1 MPLFFPYYYDPY
13 IIIVLPAILLAM
25 YAQFKV
31 QGTFQRYLRVRSA
44 SGMTGA
50 EVARELLRKRGLE
63 TVRVEAIPGTL
74 TDHYDPR
81 DRTLRLSQQVFYGD
95 SLAALGV
102 AAHETGHA
110 IQHATDYV
118 PLSVRSSLVPA
129 ANIGSQLGLPLALFG
144 FFFQSG
150 FMLQL
155 GIVLFSAAVLFQLV
169 TLPVEFNASS
179 RALALLEG
187 QGILAR
193 QEMAG
198 ARAVL
203 SAAALTYV
211 AATLAAVLQL
221 VRLLLLAGFLGRR
234 ND

>member
-1 MPLFFPYYYDPY
+1 MPFFYPYYYSPY
-13 IIIVLPAILLAM
+13 AIVVLPAIILAL
-25 YAQFKV
+25 YAQFRV
-31 QGTFQRYLRVRSA
+31 QATFQRYLQVRA
-44 SGMTGA
+44 QSGMTGA
-50 EVARELLRKRGLE
+50 DVARMLLRSQGLE
-63 TVRVEAIPGTL
+63 GVRVETIPGRL

-81 DRTLRLSQQVFYGD
+81 DRTLRLSQQVFYGN

-110 IQHATDYV
+110 LQHATDYV

-144 FFFQSG
+144 YFFQSG

-155 GIVLFSAAVLFQLV
+155 GIILFSLAVLFQLV

-179 RALALLEG
+179 RALGLLEG
-187 QGILAR
+187 QGVLAR
-193 QEMAG
+193 DEIGG

-203 SAAALTYV
+203 QAAALTYV
-211 AATLAAVLQL
+211 AATLSAVLQL
-221 VRLLLLAGFLGRR
+221 LRLLLMAGLGRR
-234 ND
+234 RD

>member
-1 MPLFFPYYYDPY
+1 MPFFYPYYYSPY
-13 IIIVLPAILLAM
+13 AIVVLLAIILAL
-25 YAQFKV
+25 YAQLRV
-31 QGTFQRYLRVRSA
+31 QATFQRYLQVRA
-44 SGMTGA
+44 QSGMTGA
-50 EVARELLRKRGLE
+50 DVARMLLRSQGLE
-63 TVRVEAIPGTL
+63 GVRVETIPGRL

-81 DRTLRLSQQVFYGD
+81 DRTLRLSQQVFYGN

-110 IQHATDYV
+110 LQHATDYV

-144 FFFQSG
+144 YFFQSG

-155 GIVLFSAAVLFQLV
+155 GIILFSLAVLFQLV

-179 RALALLEG
+179 RALGLLEG
-187 QGILAR
+187 QGVLAR
-193 QEMAG
+193 DEIGG

-203 SAAALTYV
+203 QAAALTYV
-211 AATLAAVLQL
+211 AATLSAVLQL
-221 VRLLLLAGFLGRR
+221 LRLLLMAGLGRR
-234 ND
+234 RD

>member
-1 MPLFFPYYYDPY
+1 MPFFYPYYYSPY
-13 IIIVLPAILLAM
+13 AIVVLPAIILAL
-25 YAQFKV
+25 YAQLRV
-31 QGTFQRYLRVRSA
+31 QATFQRYLQVRA
-44 SGMTGA
+44 QSGMTGA
-50 EVARELLRKRGLE
+50 DVARMLLRSQGLE
-63 TVRVEAIPGTL
+63 GVRVETIPGRL

-81 DRTLRLSQQVFYGD
+81 DRTLRLSQQVFYGN

-110 IQHATDYV
+110 LQHATDYV

-144 FFFQSG
+144 YFFQSG

-155 GIVLFSAAVLFQLV
+155 GIILFSLAVLFQLV

-179 RALALLEG
+179 RALGLLEG
-187 QGILAR
+187 QGVLAR
-193 QEMAG
+193 DEIGG

-203 SAAALTYV
+203 QAAALTYV
-211 AATLAAVLQL
+211 AATLSAVLQL
-221 VRLLLLAGFLGRR
+221 LRLLLMAGLGRR
-234 ND
+234 RD

>member
-1 MPLFFPYYYDPY
+1 MPFFYPYYYSPY
-13 IIIVLPAILLAM
+13 AIVVLPAIILAL
-25 YAQFKV
+25 YAQFRV
-31 QGTFQRYLRVRSA
+31 QATFQHYLQVRA
-44 SGMTGA
+44 QSGMTGA
-50 EVARELLRKRGLE
+50 DVARMLLRSQGLE
-63 TVRVEAIPGTL
+63 GVRVETIPGRL

-81 DRTLRLSQQVFYGD
+81 DRTLRLSQQVFYGN

-110 IQHATDYV
+110 LQHATDYV

-144 FFFQSG
+144 YFFQSG

-155 GIVLFSAAVLFQLV
+155 GIILFSLAVLFQLV

-179 RALALLEG
+179 RALGLLEG
-187 QGILAR
+187 QGVLAR
-193 QEMAG
+193 DEIGG

-203 SAAALTYV
+203 QAAALTYV
-211 AATLAAVLQL
+211 AATLSAVLQL
-221 VRLLLLAGFLGRR
+221 LRLLLMAGLGRR
-234 ND
+234 RD

>member
-1 MPLFFPYYYDPY
+1 MPFLYYSPYA
-13 IIIVLPAILLAM
+13 IVVLPAIILAL

-31 QGTFQRYLRVRSA
+31 QATFQHYLQVRA
-44 SGMTGA
+44 QSGLTGA
-50 EVARELLRKRGLE
+50 DVARTLLRNQGLE
-63 TVRVEAIPGTL
+63 GVRVEAISGRL

-81 DRTLRLSQQVFYGD
+81 DRTLRLSQQVFHGN

-110 IQHATDYV
+110 LQHATDYV
-118 PLSVRSSLVPA
+118 PLGVRSSLVPV
-129 ANIGSQLGLPLALFG
+129 ANIGSQLGFPLALFG
-144 FFFQSG
+144 YFFQSG

-155 GIVLFSAAVLFQLV
+155 GIILFSSAVLFQLV

-179 RALALLEG
+179 RALGLLEG
-187 QGILAR
+187 EGILAR
-193 QEMAG
+193 DEISG
-198 ARAVL
+198 AKAVL

-211 AATLAAVLQL
+211 AATLSAVLQL
-221 VRLLLLAGFLGRR
+221 LRLLLMAGVFNRR

>member
-1 MPLFFPYYYDPY
+1 MPFFYPYYNPY
-13 IIIVLPAILLAM
+13 AIVVLPAIILAL
-25 YAQFKV
+25 YAQIKV
-31 QGTFQRYLRVRSA
+31 QSTFQRYLQVRA
-44 SGMTGA
+44 QSGLTGA
-50 EVARELLRKRGLE
+50 DVARTLLRNQGLE
-63 TVRVEAIPGTL
+63 GVRVEAIPGKL

-81 DRTLRLSQQVFYGD
+81 DRTLRLSQQVFYGN

-110 IQHATDYV
+110 LQHANDYV

-129 ANIGSQLGLPLALFG
+129 ANIGSQLGFPLALFG

-155 GIVLFSAAVLFQLV
+155 GIILFSLAVLFQLV

-179 RALALLEG
+179 RALGLLEG
-187 QGILAR
+187 EGILAHD
-193 QEMAG
+193 EIGG

-211 AATLAAVLQL
+211 AATLSAVLQL
-221 VRLLLLAGFLGRR
+221 VRLLLMSGMLNRR

>member
-1 MPLFFPYYYDPY
+1 MPFYPYYYSPY
-13 IIIVLPAILLAM
+13 AIVVLPAIILAL
-25 YAQFKV
+25 YAQVKV
-31 QGTFQRYLRVRSA
+31 QATFQRYLQVRA
-44 SGMTGA
+44 QSGLTGA
-50 EVARELLRKRGLE
+50 DVARSLLRSQGLE
-63 TVRVEAIPGTL
+63 GVRVEAIPGNL

-81 DRTLRLSQQVFYGD
+81 DRTLRLSQQVFYGN

-110 IQHATDYV
+110 LQHATDYV
-118 PLSVRSSLVPA
+118 PLNVRSSLVPA
-129 ANIGSQLGLPLALFG
+129 ANIGSQLGLPVALFG

-155 GIVLFSAAVLFQLV
+155 GIILFSLAVLFQLV

-179 RALALLEG
+179 RALTLLEG
-187 QGILAR
+187 EGVLAHD
-193 QEMAG
+193 EIGG

-211 AATLAAVLQL
+211 AATLSAVLQL
-221 VRLLLLAGFLGRR
+221 LRLLLMAGFLGRR
-234 ND
+234 RD